1 MAELESSLS
10 EKENEIATL
19 KEELAQAQR
28 INSQNQLARY
38 S

>member
-19 KEELAQAQR
+19 KEELTQAQR

-38 S
+38 N